1 MKAIH
6 YYFIF
11 LLLIVSGCSSG
22 YISSSKN
29 VPLFEKKGEAQIE
42 AGVSTNSIFLT
53 GNYAFSE
60 KYALIANGSM
70 SYYYIFGPPNRSCGG
85 ELSFFCLDAVPH
97 RSLEAGIGRYNLLP
111 SSKRRLEVFAGTGY
125 GAAHS
130 FWNYQKANYF
140 QGFIQVNTGKR
151 YKQVELGW
159 SLRTAYSGF
168 YSQNRRYRCFS
179 GTCGYFIEHDNFQ
192 VFHLEPL
199 FVFRTGGQ
207 RLKVSL
213 RSGFNLAFLLSSP
226 TSGLDTN
233 YTILHFSTGLSY
245 RF

>member
-1 MKAIH
+1 MKTIH
-6 YYFIF
+6 YQLIF
-11 LLLIVSGCSSG
+11 LSYLLSGCSSG

-42 AGVSTNSIFLT
+42 AGASTNSLFLT
-53 GNYAFSE
+53 GSYAFSE

-70 SYYYIFGPPNRSCGG
+70 SYYYILGPPNRSSCG
-85 ELSFFCLDAVPH
+85 ELSLICWPSPVPH

-111 SSKRRLEVFAGTGY
+111 SSERRLEVFAGTGY

-130 FWNYQKANYF
+130 FWSYQKANYF
-140 QGFIQVNTGKR
+140 QGFVQVNTGKK
-151 YKQVELGW
+151 YKHVELGW

-168 YSQNRRYRCFS
+168 YYQQEVRSPFTGEYI
-179 GTCGYFIEHDNFQ
+179 IEHGNFQ
-192 VFHLEPL
+192 AFHLEPL
-199 FVFRTGGQ
+199 FIFRTSGQ
-207 RLKVSL
+207 RLNAFL

-226 TSGLDTN
+226 TPGLDTN
-233 YTILHFSTGLSY
+233 HTVLHFSTGLSY